1 MKDNTKDQSV
11 KKSQFK
17 DSKVDIKTVF
27 SEKTDLD
34 SGSDEISTFSNFLF
48 IKNPQLYFQYSKLIL
63 RRKSNGRNC

>member
-1 MKDNTKDQSV
+1 MKDNTKEQSV

-34 SGSDEISTFSNFLF
+34 SGTEDLSTFSKFL
-48 IKNPQLYFQYSKLIL
+48 
-63 RRKSNGRNC
+63 

>member
-48 IKNPQLYFQYSKLIL
+48 IKNPQLYIQYLKLIL

>member
-1 MKDNTKDQSV
+1 MNEDSKEIQV

-34 SGSDEISTFSNFLF
+34 SKTDDISTFSNLNFMIKSF
-48 IKNPQLYFQYSKLIL
+48 IKKLHN
-63 RRKSNGRNC
+63 KY